1 MKPMLSWEQKFGK
14 LSLTFDDVL
23 LLPGYSEVVPGEV
36 DISTELVKGI
46 PMKVP
51 ICSAAM
57 DTVTEARLAIALAQE
72 GGIGVIHKNLPV
84 EVQAEHV
91 DKVKR
96 SESGMIL
103 KPITLGPN
111 DTIARAN
118 ALMAEFRISGVP
130 ITEKDGKL
138 LGILTNRDLRFA
150 SDENALTKEYMTSEG
165 LVTTSEGTTLEDAE
179 YVLHKNRIEKLP
191 VVDDE
196 GYLCGLITVKDI
208 EKKRKYP
215 NAAKDEHGR
224 LRVAAAIGVSEFDV
238 AERAGKLLEAGCDV
252 IVIDTAHGYSSRVG
266 KAVKRFKTQY
276 PNHPIVAGNVATG
289 DGTKFLCDL
298 GVDAVKVGMGP
309 GSICTTRVISGSG
322 VPQIT
327 AVYDCVSAAQGYDVK
342 IIADG
347 GIKSSGDV
355 AKALAAG
362 ADSVMIGNL
371 FAGTDEAPGETIIF
385 EGRTFKVYRGM
396 GSLGAMQKGSKDRYG
411 QAEVLDEG
419 KLVPE
424 GIEGRVPYRGNVAG
438 FILQLSGGLR
448 AGMGYCGVRNLP
460 EFKEQARF
468 TQITQASLQ
477 ESHAHDVIVTKEAPN
492 YRLGG

>member
-1 MKPMLSWEQKFGK
+1 MLSFDEKFGK

-23 LLPGYSEVVPGEV
+23 LLPGYSEVIPGEV
-36 DISTELVKGI
+36 DISTEIVKGVPI
-46 PMKVP
+46 NVP

-72 GGIGVIHKNLPV
+72 GGIGVIHKNMSV
-84 EVQAEHV
+84 EEQAEQI
-91 DKVKR
+91 DQVKR

-103 KPITLGPN
+103 KPITLRPN
-111 DTIARAN
+111 DTIAKAHE
-118 ALMAEFRISGVP
+118 LMAQFRISGVP
-130 ITEKDGKL
+130 ITLEDGKL
-138 LGILTNRDLRFA
+138 VGILTNRDLRFA
-150 SDENALTKEYMTSEG
+150 TDHDALISEYMTSDG
-165 LVTTSEGTTLEDAE
+165 LVTASEGTTLDDAE
-179 YVLHKNRIEKLP
+179 HVLHKNRIEKLP
-191 VVDDE
+191 VVNQN
-196 GYLCGLITVKDI
+196 GYLRGLITVKDI

-224 LRVAAAIGVSEFDV
+224 LRVAGSIGVNDFETS
-238 AERAGKLLEAGCDV
+238 ERAGGLFDAGADV
-252 IVIDTAHGYSSRVG
+252 IVIDTAHGHTSRVAN
-266 KAVKRFKTQY
+266 AVKRVKNSF
-276 PNHPIVAGNVATG
+276 PNVKVIAGNVATA
-289 DGTKFLCDL
+289 DGAKYLCDQ

-327 AVYDCVSAAQGYDVK
+327 AIYDCVNAVQGFDVK

-347 GIKSSGDV
+347 GIKSSGDI

-371 FAGTDEAPGETIIF
+371 FAGTDEAPGETIIYD
-385 EGRTFKVYRGM
+385 GRTFKVYRGM

-411 QAEVLDEG
+411 QAEVEAG

-424 GIEGRVPYRGNVAG
+424 GIEGRVPYKGNVAG
-438 FILQLSGGLR
+438 FVMQLTGGLR
-448 AGMGYCGVRNLP
+448 AGMGYCGVRTIP
-460 EFKEQARF
+460 ELAKNARF

-477 ESHAHDVIVTKEAPN
+477 ESHAHDVVITKEAPN
-492 YRLGG
+492 YRLGS

>member
-1 MKPMLSWEQKFGK
+1 MLSFNEKFGK

-23 LLPGYSEVVPGEV
+23 LLPGYSEVIPNEV

-46 PMKVP
+46 TLNIP

-72 GGIGVIHKNLPV
+72 GGIGVIHKNMPV
-84 EVQAEHV
+84 EEQAEQI
-91 DKVKR
+91 DQVKR

-103 KPITLGPN
+103 KPITLRPN
-111 DTIARAN
+111 DTIARAHE
-118 ALMAEFRISGVP
+118 LMAQFRISGVP
-130 ITEKDGKL
+130 ITLEDGKL
-138 LGILTNRDLRFA
+138 VGILTNRDLRFA
-150 SDENALTKEYMTSEG
+150 KEYDALISEYMTSEG
-165 LVTTSEGTTLEDAE
+165 LVTAAEGTTLKDAE

-191 VVDDE
+191 VVNQD
-196 GYLCGLITVKDI
+196 GYLRGLITVKDI

-224 LRVAAAIGVSEFDV
+224 LRVAGAVGVSDFETS
-238 AERAGKLLEAGCDV
+238 ERAAKLLEAGADV
-252 IVIDTAHGYSSRVG
+252 IVIDTAHGHTSRVANAIKRVKQSFP
-266 KAVKRFKTQY
+266 KAKV
-276 PNHPIVAGNVATG
+276 IAGNVATA
-289 DGTKFLCDL
+289 DGAKYLCDQ
-298 GVDAVKVGMGP
+298 GVDAIKVGMGP

-327 AVYDCVSAAQGYDVK
+327 AVFDCVNALQDYDVK

-347 GIKSSGDV
+347 GIKCSGDI
-355 AKALAAG
+355 AKALGAG

-371 FAGTDEAPGETIIF
+371 FAGTDEAPGETIIYD
-385 EGRTFKVYRGM
+385 GRTFKVYRGM
-396 GSLGAMQKGSKDRYG
+396 GSIGAMQKGSKDRYG
-411 QAEVLDEG
+411 QADVEAG

-424 GIEGRVPYRGNVAG
+424 GIEGRVPYKGNVAG
-438 FILQLSGGLR
+438 FVLQLSGGLR
-448 AGMGYCGVRNLP
+448 AGMGYCGVNTI
-460 EFKEQARF
+460 KELGEKARF

-477 ESHAHDVIVTKEAPN
+477 ESHAHDIVITKEAPN